1 MKVRGQLLKTGLL
14 LSATLLFFASAIA
27 EETALSVG
35 DTAPDVLG
43 KNRKGDEIKVSDNLG
58 KIVVAN
64 FWDTKCKKCSSQ
76 LQLLE
81 NLQQMA
87 GKKLIEVVSILYKQK
102 RHVFVTAVKSFG
114 DIQMTMAV
122 DARGHAG
129 KAYGVDKLPHM
140 VIINKEGKVAY
151 IHAGHD
157 KKIAS
162 KLENEINTLLAQ

>member
-1 MKVRGQLLKTGLL
+1 MSVRGQLLKISLL
-14 LSATLLFFASAIA
+14 LLAAIPVSFSALA
-27 EETALSVG
+27 EETVLSVG
-35 DTAPDVLG
+35 DTAHDVLG

-87 GKKLIEVVSILYKQK
+87 GKERIEVVSILYKQK

-114 DIQMTMAV
+114 DIQMTMTI
-122 DARGHAG
+122 DARGRAG
-129 KAYGVDKLPHM
+129 KPYGVDKLPHM
-140 VIINKEGKVAY
+140 VIIDKAGKVAY